1 MRNAS
6 DTVASSSPVT
16 VPASVCQVLRRAS
29 VSKDACSDAVR
40 HVTLRR
46 GDVVDVFHTADE
58 DLGLVDVL
66 VVAASAAPL
75 GSLLTLPLAALK
87 FDDDAVAASA
97 ASASPAAVTAAAA
110 AGDKK
115 HSGSRVSRSSKAKDG
130 ASSSKESSLT
140 RSSKGHK
147 DGHKGDA
154 PKRRH
159 SKSKAEGGAAASAA
173 AAGADTPVK
182 KASSRKIC
190 EKCKEA
196 PAVAV
201 VEFDGLKLMLC
212 KPCMVSDVARH
223 QQSGEA
229 TDIVVVQAKDAAAA
243 AAAATTVT
251 ATGTTATASTA
262 AAPAASAASAAPKTA
277 AASTAPAAKAARV
290 CKDCGDSKVAARV
303 TIDGK
308 PELLCKACTIKR
320 QDQFSA
326 SAAKAPAVAPAAPKA
341 GSAAPTTPVAKS
353 AATASPPQSPK
364 SEADDASMVA
374 EDAALA
380 ALTAAPDWTA
390 LDALFQKRTKLGR
403 KVALREVLVWS
414 KKPIEKP
421 LVKLPKLHEKK
432 GEQLAL
438 WVHEYITH
446 DGADKTPALTAAQQ
460 ALTSAIRVGELRD
473 ELFALLVRYMHGC
486 DDLRQLW
493 RTWKLW
499 AMSAPI
505 FPASAAMHPFFLGV
519 VSRWTP
525 TPPPGAA
532 AYSLDDRRAFRKYRR
547 WVFEQLKVTG
557 ETRSVSARTPPL
569 DELTFY
575 ETAPLGPPS
584 LFGCTLARA
593 LDIQREHYP
602 QHGTK
607 LPLVVAVCMRL
618 ITELDGLKAQGIFR
632 LPGNTDNIKALQLQ
646 VNKGDFDLSA
656 RPDITVHDIASLLKL
671 WLRGLTEPLIPDSLY
686 AKCIENPD
694 SAKNAMDVY
703 GALPDQNKDL
713 VARLLNFLQTIAY
726 PENQETNKM
735 SLSNLSVVF
744 APCLL
749 RYPMSADTMTIMAN
763 TIKEQAFVLTL
774 LGLPLL
780 NVVDN
785 AAPAAAPADAS
796 APTPTKSAAPSK
808 TPATPAT
815 PAAAGAAGSSS
826 PSSAKATLGSSDT
839 KLRRMQSSRHTP
851 SAREAPASTTAASLT
866 DDAIGR
872 SPNGASPLINRLQA
886 RIGGGR
892 NSRSVSVGSAADA
905 VSLGVSAD
913 GGASIAAAAV
923 AAVAAENAATAAATA
938 ATAATSATAGDA
950 KDPPI
955 SPRPHEPAP
964 VPEKRKGGSRSE
976 VPSRVDVAN
985 DAATAAHKKKTTSLG
1000 KVAAAEAAKAAVT
1013 RGDRS
1018 LKKKAA
1024 SEAAEAAQARASQ
1037 ALKKKLADP
1046 APIERRSSKSSIKK
1060 GNDATLEGGG
1070 SSSSGTLSGSR
1081 VQRQS
1086 SSSKVPKEVPEVV
1099 AVPVVPA
1106 QVGAVSMTAGAD
1118 DDDQSSASSEGLSA
1132 SDSRKK
1138 KGSKKQR
1145 SRSGSSGVPKEPVEL
1160 ALADKPPLPSISER
1174 PPETPRPPALPDV
1187 APEEPHSDADDARSH
1202 ESAASDDQAASLPP
1216 ALPDDATVAPPTPDV
1231 AAAVVPVGEPVEPV
1245 EPVEPAEPAVISKAP
1260 EVERVEVPAAA
1271 PEPVAVSVAP
1281 TEPKVDD
1288 DDDDDDESSG
1298 SAISIGDEDSPQQS
1312 SRGGIEVVPLS
1323 DDDDDDA
1330 DERDVFV
1337 APQLPAAAIVTM
1349 LSDVEDDASD
1359 EYSDDDDD
1367 SFDSNS
1373 GSESP
1378 LPPPSD

>member
-1 MRNAS
+1 VRTAS
-6 DTVASSSPVT
+6 DSAAASSPVT

-29 VSKDACSDAVR
+29 VAKDACSDAVR
-40 HVTLRR
+40 HVALRR

-87 FDDDAVAASA
+87 FDDDSIAASA
-97 ASASPAAVTAAAA
+97 AAAAGASASPPAGTA

-130 ASSSKESSLT
+130 APSSKESSLT

-147 DGHKGDA
+147 DGHKSDA

-159 SKSKAEGGAAASAA
+159 SKPKAEGGAAASAA
-173 AAGADTPVK
+173 AAGADAPAK

-243 AAAATTVT
+243 AAAAATTT
-251 ATGTTATASTA
+251 TTAGAAASTA
-262 AAPAASAASAAPKTA
+262 AAPAAPKTA

-303 TIDGK
+303 KIDGK

-326 SAAKAPAVAPAAPKA
+326 SAAKPPTVAPAAPKA
-341 GSAAPTTPVAKS
+341 GSAAPTTPVAKG

-505 FPASAAMHPFFLGV
+505 FPASAAMQPFFLGV

-607 LPLVVAVCMRL
+607 LPLVVTVCMRL

-796 APTPTKSAAPSK
+796 APTPTKSAAPPK

-815 PAAAGAAGSSS
+815 PATPVAAAAAATS

-886 RIGGGR
+886 RMGGGR
-892 NSRSVSVGSAADA
+892 NSRSASVGSAADA

-923 AAVAAENAATAAATA
+923 AAIAAQNAAAAAAASTAAPAV
-938 ATAATSATAGDA
+938 DV

-955 SPRPHEPAP
+955 SPRPQEPAP

-1000 KVAAAEAAKAAVT
+1000 KVAAAEAAEAAVT

-1046 APIERRSSKSSIKK
+1046 APIERRSSKSSFKK
-1060 GNDATLEGGG
+1060 ASDAALEGG
-1070 SSSSGTLSGSR
+1070 SGTLSGSR

-1086 SSSKVPKEVPEVV
+1086 SSSKVAKEVSEVV
-1099 AVPVVPA
+1099 AAPAVPA
-1106 QVGAVSMTAGAD
+1106 QVGVVSMTAGAD
-1118 DDDQSSASSEGLSA
+1118 DDDQSSASSEGLGA

-1145 SRSGSSGVPKEPVEL
+1145 SRSGSSGVPKEPIEL

-1187 APEEPHSDADDARSH
+1187 APEEPQSDAEDALSH
-1202 ESAASDDQAASLPP
+1202 ASAASDDQAASLPP
-1216 ALPDDATVAPPTPDV
+1216 ALPDDVAVAPPTPDG

-1245 EPVEPAEPAVISKAP
+1245 EPAEPAVTAEAS
-1260 EVERVEVPAAA
+1260 EVARVEVPVAA

-1281 TEPKVDD
+1281 TEPKDD
-1288 DDDDDDESSG
+1288 DDHNDDDDNDDESSG
-1298 SAISIGDEDSPQQS
+1298 SAISIGDEDSPQQT
-1312 SRGGIEVVPLS
+1312 SRGGIEVIPLS

-1359 EYSDDDDD
+1359 EYSSDDDD